1 MTTENRDDQVNLV
14 SLLLQSQNPDIQTR
28 DHDQSD
34 GEAPHIAPGWN
45 AVMVQDIIA
54 GMFLLEADEQA
65 GDTRVDKAVESHV
78 VSGEME
84 KAIPG
89 FAHRVSK
96 AVETHIVSDRLY
108 TSLYEEARDIACAV
122 VDKLMT
128 AEERQ
133 ALLDAAGRVLR
144 EDE

>member
-28 DHDQSD
+28 DHDQAD

-54 GMFLLEADEQA
+54 GMFLLEAGEQDA
-65 GDTRVDKAVESHV
+65 NTETEHRLGMPDGELES
-78 VSGEME
+78 
-84 KAIPG
+84 AIPG